1 MGGQLTQQKQLPAAQ
16 VTWPIPRSKWS
27 LRRSFLT
34 YFVSL
39 SHWKFPCSSV
49 RFVCFNLCRN
59 CSLFLSKVNK
69 FVTWICVF
77 LLVGP
82 MIWWFFCWLLRV
94 TTSWTVTNRVLPNA
108 DTSCNVALNQNQS
121 IKNPN
126 WPEANQMATCKRGQ
140 EFELGPLWNKCTK
153 WSERDSNPGPR
164 FLSCDYLWD
173 CLVRALNFSES
184 T

>member
-94 TTSWTVTNRVLPNA
+94 TTSWTVTNRVLPSA
-108 DTSCNVALNQNQS
+108 DTSCNVAFNQNQS
-121 IKNPN
+121 INQESQLAGGQPDGYLQA
-126 WPEANQMATCKRGQ
+126 WPRIWTRATVKQMH
-140 EFELGPLWNKCTK
+140 
-153 WSERDSNPGPR
+153 
-164 FLSCDYLWD
+164 
-173 CLVRALNFSES
+173 
-184 T
+184 